1 MAVAARKFEDL
12 IVWQKAHRYV
22 ISIYQATKRFPKEET
37 YGLVS
42 QMRRAAVSIPA
53 NIAEGFKKISKAEKA
68 HYLNI
73 AQSSLEET
81 RYYLILS
88 NDLGLCDNASMGE
101 QAEEISKLLT
111 SYHAKIMSP

>member
-1 MAVAARKFEDL
+1 MDTPARTFQDL
-12 IVWQKAHRYV
+12 VVWQKAHRLV
-22 ISIYQATKRFPKEET
+22 ISVYNTTKRFPKDET
-37 YGLVS
+37 YGMIS
-42 QMRRAAVSIPA
+42 QIRRSAVSVPA

-88 NDLGLCDNASMGE
+88 QDLGYSNNASVQE
-101 QAEEISKLLT
+101 QAEEVSKLLT
-111 SYHAKIMSP
+111 SYRMKVVSR